1 MQISFENTL
10 CQKFSFGKQHLIPYF
25 ALQSHDLPTN
35 PKKTKPMNKPLLGL
49 LLASA
54 LIFSCEKST
63 PQLSDEEYAALTDDQ
78 KRSVEHAL
86 DGIQIMDNRLE
97 LTLFASEPMMTN
109 PTNMDIDDRGR
120 IWITEAYN
128 YRMHLNPKNPT
139 QAEGDR
145 ILILEDT
152 DGDGKA
158 DKSTVFYQGTDI
170 NAALGIAVFGN
181 KIFVSVS
188 PNVFVFTDENGDDVP
203 DSKEILFTGVGGE
216 QHDHGMHAFTFAPD
230 GKLYFNYGNEGKGL
244 HKGDGSP
251 ILDPMGRPVNSTTS
265 PYQEG
270 MVFRCDPDGSNV
282 EILGWNFRNNYELA
296 VDSYGRMWQSDND
309 DDGNRSTR
317 INFVMD
323 YGNYGFKDE
332 MTKTDWRT
340 RRINMED
347 SVWQQHW
354 HLNDPGVVP
363 NLVQTYAGSPTGIL
377 VYEGTLLPAEY
388 QNQVIHA
395 DAGPNVIR
403 MYPVEASGAGFTG
416 KITPI
421 LDGNKRDNW
430 FRPSDVTVAPDGSIF
445 ISDWYDPG
453 VGGHAVGDLDKGRVY
468 RLAPKKSKYKVSTPD
483 YSSVESLIE
492 LVQNP
497 NRAIHFKA
505 FMALKEKG
513 TQGTEALEKLYESE
527 DSRMKARAFWLLSK
541 LPNGNEYIQ
550 KAAADSD
557 ENIRVAAV
565 RASRINGMKD
575 ADFLLTMAGDAS
587 AQVRREVAVAIR
599 YEDQPGTWQK
609 LAESYQSGD
618 RWYLEALGI
627 AAEYR
632 WDSYLP
638 AYLEKAGANW
648 TTSAEAKDLVWRSRS
663 TKTPEL
669 LEQMILAE
677 NSPADHRYYRALDF
691 QNADLKNQTLKNLLA
706 KGQNED
712 QVIILR
718 QAAFDT
724 QKPDATLLNLAK
736 AKSGDIADD
745 RDFLDIVRKYQLKD
759 KKDRLLSI
767 VYQDKDNRMASSAAG
782 IYTNFYGIGEVEKAM
797 KDPDQEKAIAAI
809 RKFGVVDNKE
819 IAMLLSK
826 FWMNPTAPAAIR
838 TAAME
843 RMRGSQAEAALWEFA
858 KADQIPA
865 DLLPIAQKTLMS
877 SWISNIRQLATEKYG
892 SSMNTN
898 YDIPRMLA
906 ATGDIEKGKVI
917 ATGYCTACHKIG
929 SEGIDFGP
937 ALTQIG
943 NKLSKEALINSI
955 INPSEGMGFGYETQ
969 LVKFKDGKE
978 IRCIVNSKTENDLIV
993 KLVGSGEQTIYKLA
1007 DIASITQLSESLMPA
1022 FPLSEQELVDLV
1034 SYLEGLR

>member
-1 MQISFENTL
+1 MKKPIL
-10 CQKFSFGKQHLIPYF
+10 
-25 ALQSHDLPTN
+25 ALAA
-35 PKKTKPMNKPLLGL
+35 LGL
-49 LLASA
+49 LT
-54 LIFSCEKST
+54 FSCDTTK
-63 PQLSDEEYAALTDDQ
+63 PQLTQEQYDALTDEQ
-78 KRSVEHAL
+78 KRSVEFAL
-86 DGIQIMDNRLE
+86 DGIEVLDDRLQ
-97 LTLFASEPMMTN
+97 LTLFASEPMMMN

-120 IWITEAYN
+120 VWITEAYN
-128 YRMHLNPKNPT
+128 YRNQLNPKNPVK
-139 QAEGDR
+139 AEGDR

-152 DGDGKA
+152 DGDGQA

-181 KIFVSVS
+181 KVFVSVS

-203 DSKEILFTGVGGE
+203 DKKEVLFTGVGGV
-216 QHDHGMHAFTFAPD
+216 QHDHGMHAFTFGPD

-244 HKGDGSP
+244 HHADETP
-251 ILDPMGRPVNSTTS
+251 ILDPLGRPVTS
-265 PYQEG
+265 ETAPYQEG
-270 MVFRCDPDGSNV
+270 MVFRCDPDGSNPEV
-282 EILGWNFRNNYELA
+282 LAWNFRNNYELA

-332 MTKTDWRT
+332 MTKSDWRT

-363 NLVQTYAGSPTGIL
+363 NLVQNYAGSPTGIL
-377 VYEGTLLPAEY
+377 VYEGKLLPAEY

-403 MYPVEASGAGFTG
+403 MYPVQAAGAGFTG
-416 KITPI
+416 EVKPI

-453 VGGHAVGDLDKGRVY
+453 VGGHAVGDLEKGRIY
-468 RLAPKKSKYKVSTPD
+468 RLAPKKSKYKIETPD

-492 LVQNP
+492 LLQNP

-513 TQGTEALEKLYESE
+513 AEAKDALEKLYASE
-527 DSRMKARAFWLLSK
+527 DSRMKARAFWLLAN
-541 LPNGNEYIQ
+541 LPNREEYIR
-550 KAAADSD
+550 KAAADDD

-565 RASRINGMKD
+565 RASRMSKLND
-575 ADFLLTMAGDAS
+575 PSFLPVLAADPSD
-587 AQVRREVAVAIR
+587 QVRREVAVAIR
-599 YEDQPGTWQK
+599 YEEAPEVWLK
-609 LAESYQSGD
+609 LAEGYRSGD

-627 AAEYR
+627 AAEYH

-638 AYLEKAGANW
+638 AYLAKLGQGWSN
-648 TTSAEAKDLVWRSRS
+648 SPEAKDLIWRSRS
-663 TKTPEL
+663 AGTPAL
-669 LEQMILAE
+669 LEELILAE

-691 QNADLKNQTLKNLLA
+691 QSADLKNQTLKNLLA

-718 QAAFDT
+718 QVAFDSK
-724 QKPDATLLNLAK
+724 KPDAQLLSLAK
-736 AKSGDIADD
+736 SKAGEIADD
-745 RDFLDIVRKYQLKD
+745 RDFLEIVRKYQLKD
-759 KKDRLLSI
+759 QKERLLGL
-767 VYQDKDNRMASSAAG
+767 VYQEENRGLANQSAGLFASL
-782 IYTNFYGIGEVEKAM
+782 YGMGEIEQAM
-797 KDPDQEKAIAAI
+797 KNPDETKAIAAI
-809 RKFGVVDNKE
+809 RKFGSVDSPE
-819 IAMLLSK
+819 IATLLSK
-826 FWMNPTAPAAIR
+826 FWKNDQASTAVR

-843 RMRGSQAEAALWEFA
+843 EAKGYQSEAVLWELA

-865 DLLPIAQKTLMS
+865 DLLPIAQKILMS
-877 SWISNIRQLATEKYG
+877 SWNGNIRVLALEKYG
-892 SSMNTN
+892 DSIAQG
-898 YDIPRMLA
+898 YDLVKMLSAKGEVEKGKTLA
-906 ATGDIEKGKVI
+906 AT
-917 ATGYCTACHKIG
+917 YCAACHKIG
-929 SEGIDFGP
+929 NEGVDFGP

-943 NKLSKEALINSI
+943 GKLSREGLINAI

-1034 SYLEGLR
+1034 SYLEGLK

>member
-1 MQISFENTL
+1 
-10 CQKFSFGKQHLIPYF
+10 
-25 ALQSHDLPTN
+25 
-35 PKKTKPMNKPLLGL
+35 MNKPLIVL
-49 LLASA
+49 LCASA
-54 LIFSCEKST
+54 LTFSCEKPR
-63 PQLSDEEYAALTDDQ
+63 PQLTAEEYAALTDEQ
-78 KRSVEHAL
+78 KRSVEFAL
-86 DGIQIMDNRLE
+86 DGIEVTDDRLE

-120 IWITEAYN
+120 VWITEAYN
-128 YRMHLNPKNPT
+128 YRTQLNPKNPT
-139 QAEGDR
+139 KAEGDR

-181 KIFVSVS
+181 KVFVSVS

-203 DSKEILFTGVGGE
+203 DKKEVLFTGVGGV
-216 QHDHGMHAFTFAPD
+216 QHDHGMHAFTFGPD

-244 HKGDGSP
+244 HHADGTP
-251 ILDPMGRPVNSTTS
+251 ILDPLGRPVTS
-265 PYQEG
+265 ETAPYQEG

-332 MTKTDWRT
+332 MTKSDWRT

-363 NLVQTYAGSPTGIL
+363 NLVQNYSGSPTGIL
-377 VYEGTLLPAEY
+377 VYEGKLLPAEY

-403 MYPVEASGAGFTG
+403 MYPVETSGAGFTG
-416 KITPI
+416 EAKAI

-445 ISDWYDPG
+445 VSDWYDPG

-468 RLAPKKSKYKVSTPD
+468 RLAPKKSKYRVSAPD
-483 YSSVESLIE
+483 YSTVESLIE

-513 TQGTEALEKLYESE
+513 DEAKEALEELYESD
-527 DSRMKARAFWLLSK
+527 DSRMKARAFWLLTK

-550 KAAADSD
+550 KAATDAD

-575 ADFLLTMAGDAS
+575 ADFLLTMAGDPS
-587 AQVRREVAVAIR
+587 DQVRREVAVAIR
-599 YEDQPGTWQK
+599 YEDQPAVWQK
-609 LAESYQSGD
+609 LAESYKSGD

-648 TTSAEAKDLVWRSRS
+648 TASAEAKDIVWRSRAAN
-663 TKTPEL
+663 TPEL
-669 LEQMILAE
+669 LEQLILAE

-736 AKSGDIADD
+736 AKSGEIADD
-745 RDFLDIVRKYQLKD
+745 QDFLDIVRKYQLKD
-759 KKDRLLSI
+759 QKDRLLSI
-767 VYQDKDNRMASSAAG
+767 VYQENNSRQASAAAG
-782 IYTNFYGIGEVEKAM
+782 IFTNLYGLGEVEKAM
-797 KDPDQEKAIAAI
+797 KDPDQSKAITAI

-819 IAMLLSK
+819 MATLLSK
-826 FWMNPTAPAAIR
+826 FWNNPKAPAEVR

-843 RMRGSQAEAALWEFA
+843 EMKGYQSEAALWEYA

-865 DLLPIAQKTLMS
+865 DFLPIAQKLLMS
-877 SWISNIRQLATEKYG
+877 TWNSTIRQAATEKYG
-892 SSMNTN
+892 SSMNTA
-898 YDIPRMLA
+898 YDIPKMLA
-906 ATGDIEKGKVI
+906 ATGNIEKGKTI
-917 ATGYCTACHKIG
+917 ASSYCVACHKIG
-929 SEGIDFGP
+929 NEGIDFGP
-937 ALTQIG
+937 ALTLIG
-943 NKLSKEALINSI
+943 DKLSKEALINSI

-993 KLVGSGEQTIYKLA
+993 KLVGSAEQTIYKLA
-1007 DIASITQLSESLMPA
+1007 DIESITQLDESLMPK
-1022 FPLSEQELVDLV
+1022 FPLTEEELVDLV
-1034 SYLEGLR
+1034 SYLEGLRK

>member
-1 MQISFENTL
+1 
-10 CQKFSFGKQHLIPYF
+10 
-25 ALQSHDLPTN
+25 
-35 PKKTKPMNKPLLGL
+35 MNKPLLAL
-49 LLASA
+49 LFVSA
-54 LIFSCEKST
+54 LTFSCEKPK
-63 PQLSDEEYAALTDDQ
+63 PQLTAEEYAALTDEQ

-86 DGIQIMDNRLE
+86 DGIEVTDDRLE

-120 IWITEAYN
+120 VWITEAYN
-128 YRMHLNPKNPT
+128 YRTQLNPENPT
-139 QAEGDR
+139 KAEGDR

-152 DGDGKA
+152 DEDGKA

-203 DSKEILFTGVGGE
+203 DSKEVLFTGVGGE
-216 QHDHGMHAFTFAPD
+216 QHDHGMHAFTFGAD

-251 ILDPMGRPVNSTTS
+251 ILDPMGRPVNSETA

-282 EILGWNFRNNYELA
+282 EILGWNFRNNYEVA

-377 VYEGTLLPAEY
+377 VYEGKLLPAEY

-403 MYPVEASGAGFTG
+403 MYPVETSGAGFTG
-416 KITPI
+416 EAKAI
-421 LDGNKRDNW
+421 LDGNTRDNW
-430 FRPSDVTVAPDGSIF
+430 FRPSDVTVAPDGSVF
-445 ISDWYDPG
+445 VSDWYDPG

-468 RLAPKKSKYKVSTPD
+468 RLAPKGSDYKVSTPN

-513 TQGTEALEKLYESE
+513 AEAKEALEELYESE
-527 DSRMKARAFWLLSK
+527 DSRMKARAFWLLTR

-550 KAAADSD
+550 KAATDSD

-565 RASRINGMKD
+565 RASRINGMND
-575 ADFLLTMAGDAS
+575 ANFLLTMAGDAS

-599 YEDQPGTWQK
+599 YQDQPTVWQK
-609 LAESYQSGD
+609 LAESYKSGD

-632 WDSYLP
+632 WDSYLA

-648 TTSAEAKDLVWRSRS
+648 TASAEAKDIVWRSRA
-663 TKTPEL
+663 TNTPEL
-669 LEQMILAE
+669 LEQLILAE
-677 NSPADHRYYRALDF
+677 DSPADQRYYRALDF

-718 QAAFDT
+718 QASYDT
-724 QKPDATLLNLAK
+724 QKPDTQLLNLAK
-736 AKSGDIADD
+736 AKAGEIADD

-759 KKDRLLSI
+759 QKDRLLSI
-767 VYQDKDNRMASSAAG
+767 VYQAEDGRMASSAAG
-782 IYTNFYGIGEVEKAM
+782 IFTSLYGLGEVEKAM
-797 KDPDQEKAIAAI
+797 KDPDQAKAIAAI

-819 IAMLLSK
+819 MATLLSK
-826 FWMNPTAPAAIR
+826 FWNNPNAPAEVR

-843 RMRGSQAEAALWEFA
+843 EMKGYQSEATLWEYA
-858 KADQIPA
+858 EKDQIPA
-865 DLLPIAQKTLMS
+865 ELLPIAQKILMS
-877 SWISNIRQLATEKYG
+877 TWNSNLRQLATEKYG
-892 SSMNTN
+892 SSLNTN
-898 YDIPRMLA
+898 YDIPKMLA
-906 ATGDIEKGKVI
+906 AAGNIEKGKTI
-917 ATGYCTACHKIG
+917 AATYCVACHKIG
-929 SEGIDFGP
+929 NEGIDFGP
-937 ALTQIG
+937 GLSEIG
-943 NKLSKEALINSI
+943 DKLSKEALINSI

-978 IRCIVNSKTENDLIV
+978 IRCIVNSKTEIDLIV
-993 KLVGSGEQTIYKLA
+993 KLVGTSEQTIYKLA
-1007 DIASITQLSESLMPA
+1007 DIASITQLDESLMPK
-1022 FPLSEQELVDLV
+1022 FPLTEEELVDLV
-1034 SYLEGLR
+1034 SYLAGLRK

>member
-1 MQISFENTL
+1 
-10 CQKFSFGKQHLIPYF
+10 
-25 ALQSHDLPTN
+25 
-35 PKKTKPMNKPLLGL
+35 MNKPLLGL

-54 LIFSCEKST
+54 LTFSCEKPI
-63 PQLSDEEYAALTDDQ
+63 PQLTDEEYAALTDEQ
-78 KRSVEHAL
+78 KRSVAHAL
-86 DGIQIMDNRLE
+86 DGIQVMDDRLE

-128 YRMHLNPKNPT
+128 YRMNLNPKNPT
-139 QAEGDR
+139 KAEGDR

-181 KIFVSVS
+181 KVFVSVS

-203 DSKEILFTGVGGE
+203 DSKEVLFTGIGGE
-216 QHDHGMHAFTFAPD
+216 QHDHGMHAFTFGPD
-230 GKLYFNYGNEGKGL
+230 GKLYFNYGNSGQGL
-244 HKGDGSP
+244 HLADGSP
-251 ILDPMGRPVNSTTS
+251 ILDPMGRPINSTTA

-282 EILGWNFRNNYELA
+282 EILAWNFRNNYEVA

-377 VYEGTLLPAEY
+377 VYEGKLLPAEY

-403 MYPVEASGAGFTG
+403 MYPVETSGAGFTG
-416 KITPI
+416 EAKPI

-468 RLAPKKSKYKVSTPD
+468 RLAPKKSKYKISAPD
-483 YSSVESLIE
+483 YSTIESLIE

-513 TQGTEALEKLYESE
+513 AEATKALEKLYESK
-527 DSRMKARAFWLLSK
+527 DSRMKARAFWLLTK
-541 LPNGNEYIQ
+541 LPNGNDYIQ

-565 RASRINGMKD
+565 RASRINNMKD
-575 ADFLLTMAGDAS
+575 ANFFLTMAGDAS
-587 AQVRREVAVAIR
+587 AQVRREVAVGIR
-599 YEDQPGTWQK
+599 YEDQPAVWQK
-609 LAESYQSGD
+609 LAESYKSGD

-632 WDSYLP
+632 WDSYLS
-638 AYLEKAGANW
+638 AYLSKAGTGW
-648 TTSAEAKDLVWRSRS
+648 MESREAKDLVWRSRS
-663 TKTPEL
+663 AKTPEL
-669 LEQMILAE
+669 LEQLILAE
-677 NSPADHRYYRALDF
+677 NSPADLRYYRALDF

-718 QAAFDT
+718 QAAYDT
-724 QKPDATLLNLAK
+724 KKPDATLLNLAK
-736 AKSGDIADD
+736 AKSGEIADD
-745 RDFLDIVRKYQLKD
+745 QDFLDIVRKYQLKD
-759 KKDRLLSI
+759 QKERVLSI
-767 VYQDKDNRMASSAAG
+767 VYQENNNRMAGAAAG
-782 IYTNFYGIGEVEKAM
+782 IFTNLYGLGEVEKAM
-797 KDPDQEKAIAAI
+797 KDKDQSKAITAI
-809 RKFGVVDNKE
+809 RKFGVVDNTE
-819 IAMLLSK
+819 MAMLLSK
-826 FWMNPTAPAAIR
+826 FWNDANAPLAIR

-843 RMRGSQAEAALWEFA
+843 EMKGYQSEGALWEIA
-858 KADQIPA
+858 KADKIPA
-865 DLLPIAQKTLMS
+865 ELLPIAQKILMS
-877 SWISNIRQLATEKYG
+877 TWNSNIRQLATEKYG
-892 SSMNTN
+892 SSMDSN
-898 YDIPRMLA
+898 YDIPKMLA
-906 ATGDIEKGKVI
+906 ATGNIEKGKVI
-917 ATGYCTACHKIG
+917 ATGYCSACHKIG
-929 SEGIDFGP
+929 NEGIDFGP
-937 ALTQIG
+937 GLTEIG
-943 NKLSKEALINSI
+943 DKLSKETLINSI

-978 IRCIVNSKTENDLIV
+978 IRCIINSKTENDLIV
-993 KLVGSGEQTIYKLA
+993 KLVGMGEQTIYKLA
-1007 DIASITQLSESLMPA
+1007 DIESITQLDESLMPK
-1022 FPLSEQELVDLV
+1022 FPLTEEELVDLV
-1034 SYLEGLR
+1034 SYLEGLRK

>member
-1 MQISFENTL
+1 MKKPF
-10 CQKFSFGKQHLIPYF
+10 FG
-25 ALQSHDLPTN
+25 
-35 PKKTKPMNKPLLGL
+35 
-49 LLASA
+49 LAILST
-54 LIFSCEKST
+54 LIFSCEKPI
-63 PQLSDEEYAALTDDQ
+63 PQLTADEYAALSDEQ

-86 DGIQIMDNRLE
+86 DGIEVLDDRLE

-128 YRMHLNPKNPT
+128 YRTQLNPKNPT
-139 QAEGDR
+139 KAAGDR
-145 ILILEDT
+145 ILILEDS

-170 NAALGIAVFGN
+170 SSALGIAVFGN

-203 DSKEILFTGVGGE
+203 DSKEVLFTGVGGV

-251 ILDPMGRPVNSTTS
+251 ILDPMGRPINSDTA

-282 EILGWNFRNNYELA
+282 EILGWNFRNNYEVA

-332 MTKTDWRT
+332 ITKTDWRT

-377 VYEGTLLPAEY
+377 VYEGKLLPVEY

-403 MYPVEASGAGFTG
+403 MYPVGISGAGFTG
-416 KITPI
+416 VAKPV

-513 TQGTEALEKLYESE
+513 AEATEALEKLYESE

-575 ADFLLTMAGDAS
+575 AGFLLQLAADPS
-587 AQVRREVAVAIR
+587 AQIRREVAVAIR
-599 YEDQPGTWQK
+599 YEDQPAVWQK
-609 LAESYQSGD
+609 LAESYKSGD

-648 TTSAEAKDLVWRSRS
+648 NTSPEAKDLVWRSRS
-663 TKTPEL
+663 AKTPEL

-677 NSPADHRYYRALDF
+677 NSPADLRYYRALDF
-691 QNADLKNQTLKNLLA
+691 QNADLKNQTLKTLLA

-745 RDFLDIVRKYQLKD
+745 QDFLDIVSKYKLKD
-759 KKDRLLSI
+759 QKNRVLSI
-767 VYQDKDNRMASSAAG
+767 VYQENNSRMAGAAAG
-782 IYTNFYGIGEVEKAM
+782 IFASLYGLGEVGKAM
-797 KDPDQEKAIAAI
+797 KDADQTKAIAAI
-809 RKFGVVDNKE
+809 RKFGVVDNTE
-819 IAMLLSK
+819 MAMLLSK
-826 FWMNPTAPAAIR
+826 FWNNANAPLAIR

-843 RMRGSQAEAALWEFA
+843 EMKGYQSEGALWEFA
-858 KADQIPA
+858 KVDKIPA
-865 DLLPIAQKTLMS
+865 DLLPIAQKILMS
-877 SWISNIRQLATEKYG
+877 TWNSNIRQFATEKYG
-892 SSMNTN
+892 SSMDSN

-906 ATGDIEKGKVI
+906 ATGAIEKGKVI
-917 ATGYCTACHKIG
+917 AAGYCTACHKIG

-937 ALTQIG
+937 GLTKIG

-969 LVKFKDGKE
+969 VVKFKDGKE
-978 IRCIVNSKTENDLIV
+978 IRCIINSKTENDLIV
-993 KLVGSGEQTIYKLA
+993 KLVGMGEQTIYKLA
-1007 DIASITQLSESLMPA
+1007 DIESITQSNESLMPK
-1022 FPLSEQELVDLV
+1022 FPLSEEELVDLV
-1034 SYLEGLR
+1034 SYLMGLGK

>member
-1 MQISFENTL
+1 MRKPILALAAFGLLT
-10 CQKFSFGKQHLIPYF
+10 FSC
-25 ALQSHDLPTN
+25 DT
-35 PKKTKPMNKPLLGL
+35 TKP
-49 LLASA
+49 
-54 LIFSCEKST
+54 
-63 PQLSDEEYAALTDDQ
+63 QLTQQQYDALTDEQ
-78 KRSVEHAL
+78 KRSVEFAL
-86 DGIQIMDNRLE
+86 DGIEVLDDRLQ
-97 LTLFASEPMMTN
+97 LTLFASEPMMMN

-120 IWITEAYN
+120 VWITEAYN
-128 YRMHLNPKNPT
+128 YRIQLNPKNPT
-139 QAEGDR
+139 KAEGDR

-152 DGDGKA
+152 DGDGQA

-181 KIFVSVS
+181 KVFVSVS

-203 DSKEILFTGVGGE
+203 DKKEVLFTGVGGV
-216 QHDHGMHAFTFAPD
+216 QHDHGMHAFTFGPD

-244 HKGDGSP
+244 HYADGTP
-251 ILDPMGRPVNSTTS
+251 ILDPLGRPVTS
-265 PYQEG
+265 ETAPYQEG
-270 MVFRCDPDGSNV
+270 MVFRCDPDGSNPEV
-282 EILGWNFRNNYELA
+282 LAWNFRNNYELA

-332 MTKTDWRT
+332 MTKADWRT
-340 RRINMED
+340 RRVNMED
-347 SVWQQHW
+347 SVWRQHW

-363 NLVQTYAGSPTGIL
+363 NLVQNYAGSPTGIL
-377 VYEGTLLPAEY
+377 VYEGKLLPAEY

-403 MYPVEASGAGFTG
+403 MYPVQASGAGFTG
-416 KITPI
+416 EVKPI

-453 VGGHAVGDLDKGRVY
+453 VGGHAVGDLEKGRVY
-468 RLAPKKSKYKVSTPD
+468 RLAPKKSKYKVEAPD

-513 TQGTEALEKLYESE
+513 SEAKEALENLYESE

-541 LPNGNEYIQ
+541 LPNGEEYIRQ
-550 KAAADSD
+550 AAADAD

-575 ADFLLTMAGDAS
+575 NAFLLGLAADPS
-587 AQVRREVAVAIR
+587 DQVRREVAVGIR
-599 YEDQPGTWQK
+599 YEDAPEVWLK
-609 LAESYQSGD
+609 LAEGYRSGD

-627 AAEYR
+627 AAEYH

-638 AYLEKAGANW
+638 AYLSKLGQGWSN
-648 TTSAEAKDLVWRSRS
+648 SPEAKDLIWRSRS
-663 TKTPEL
+663 AGTPAL
-669 LEQMILAE
+669 LEELILAE

-691 QNADLKNQTLKNLLA
+691 QTADLKNQTLKNILA

-718 QAAFDT
+718 QVAFDPK
-724 QKPDATLLNLAK
+724 KPDTQLLNLAK
-736 AKSGDIADD
+736 AKAGEIADD
-745 RDFLDIVRKYQLKD
+745 RDFLEIVRKYQLKD
-759 KKDRLLSI
+759 QKERLLGL
-767 VYQDKDNRMASSAAG
+767 VYQEENRGLANQSAGLFASL
-782 IYTNFYGIGEVEKAM
+782 YGMSEIEQAM
-797 KDPDQEKAIAAI
+797 KNSDETKAIAAI
-809 RKFGVVDNKE
+809 RKFGSVDTPDMAK
-819 IAMLLSK
+819 LLAK
-826 FWMNPTAPAAIR
+826 FWKNDQASSAIR

-843 RMRGSQAEAALWEFA
+843 EAKGYQSEAVLWEMA
-858 KADQIPA
+858 KSDQIPA
-865 DLLPIAQKTLMS
+865 DLLPIAQKILMG
-877 SWISNIRQLATEKYG
+877 SWNGNIRVLALEKYG
-892 SSMNTN
+892 DSIAQG
-898 YDIPRMLA
+898 YDLVKMLSA
-906 ATGDIEKGKVI
+906 KGEVEKGKTL
-917 ATGYCTACHKIG
+917 ASTYCVACHKIG
-929 SEGIDFGP
+929 NEGVDFGP

-943 NKLSKEALINSI
+943 GKLSREGLINAI

-1022 FPLSEQELVDLV
+1022 FPLTEQELVDLV